1 MEIKIKRFDKKIP
14 LPKYEKDAAGFDF
27 FCRTNASIKP
37 KEIKALPANIAFVIP
52 KGYVLFILPRSSTP
66 TRKGLVMPHS
76 VGVLDPFYC
85 GDDNEAKL
93 IFQNITNKTVSI
105 KKGDKLAQGILIKY
119 ESAVFKEV
127 EKLKKSKRHNCSYK
141 N

>member
-27 FCRTNASIKP
+27 FCRTNVSIKP

-52 KGYVLFILPRSSTP
+52 KGCVLFILPRSSTP

-119 ESAVFKEV
+119 ELVVFKEV